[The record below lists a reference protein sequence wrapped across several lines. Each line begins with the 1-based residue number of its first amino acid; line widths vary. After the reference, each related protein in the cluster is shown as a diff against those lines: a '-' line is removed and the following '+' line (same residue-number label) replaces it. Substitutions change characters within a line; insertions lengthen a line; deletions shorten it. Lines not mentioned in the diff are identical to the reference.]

1 MSRIKNTF
9 NRLKK
14 KNETALIP
22 YIMAGDPDLATTKT
36 LVLEMGKA
44 GCDIIE
50 LGAPFSDPLA
60 DGPTIQKA
68 AIRSL
73 KNHTSIADVLGL
85 IADVRKSS
93 RIPLI
98 LMTYYN
104 LIFKYGEER
113 FVNDAAAAGLDGVI
127 LPDLPPEEAGTLIP
141 AAKKRGLDTIF
152 LLAPTSTEER
162 IKLVSKVSQGFIY
175 YVSLTGVTGA
185 KLAARNSIK
194 DSLTKIKA
202 ATDKPVAVGFG
213 ISTPDQAAQVALEGA
228 DGVIVGSAL
237 VKVIEENLGR
247 PELVPNAVAFIKA
260 LKQGVLAGHGDQEIK
275 NYNQIAGGNP

>member
-22 YIMAGDPDLATTKT
+22 YIMAGDPDLSTTKT
-36 LVLEMGKA
+36 LIFEMEKA
-44 GCDIIE
+44 GCDVIE

-85 IADVRKSS
+85 VADVRKTSK
-93 RIPLI
+93 IPLI

-104 LIFKYGEER
+104 LIFHYGEER
-113 FVNDAAAAGLDGVI
+113 FVHDAVAAGLDGVI
-127 LPDLPPEEAGTLIP
+127 LPDLPPEEAGTLI
-141 AAKKRGLDTIF
+141 ALSKKAGLDTIF
-152 LLAPTSTEER
+152 LLAPTSTEDR
-162 IKLVSKVSQGFIY
+162 IKLVCRVAQGFVY

-185 KLAARNSIK
+185 RAGIQGSVEG
-194 DSLTKIKA
+194 SLRKIKA
-202 ATDKPVAVGFG
+202 VTDKPVAVGFG
-213 ISTPDQAAQVALEGA
+213 ISTPDQAAQIAHWGA

-237 VKVIEENLGR
+237 VKVIEEYGNS
-247 PELVPNAVAFIKA
+247 PELVEKAVAFVKA
-260 LKQGVLAGHGDQEIK
+260 LKQGVLAGHGD
-275 NYNQIAGGNP
+275 

>member
-1 MSRIKNTF
+1 MHRIKNTF
-9 NRLKK
+9 NRLMKR
-14 KNETALIP
+14 NESALIP

-36 LVLEMGKA
+36 LILELEKA

-73 KNHTSIADVLGL
+73 RNHTSVSDVLSL
-85 IADVRKSS
+85 VADVRKESK
-93 RIPLI
+93 IPLI

-113 FVNDAAAAGLDGVI
+113 FVNDAVSAGLDGII

-141 AAKKRGLDTIF
+141 PAKKAGLDTIF
-152 LLAPTSTEER
+152 LLAPTSTDER
-162 IKLVSKVSQGFIY
+162 MKLVCKVSQGFVY
-175 YVSLTGVTGA
+175 YVSVTGVTGA
-185 KLAARNSIK
+185 RAGVQSSIQ
-194 DSLTKIKA
+194 DSLKKIKQV
-202 ATDKPVAVGFG
+202 TDKPVAVGFG
-213 ISTPDQAAQVALEGA
+213 ISTPDQAAQVALWGA

-237 VKVIEENLGR
+237 VKVVEENSGS
-247 PELVPNAVAFIKA
+247 PELIANAVAFVKA
-260 LKQGVLAGHGDQEIK
+260 LKQGVLAGHGE
-275 NYNQIAGGNP
+275 P

>member
-9 NRLKK
+9 KRLKE
-14 KNETALIP
+14 KNETALIT
-22 YIMAGDPDLATTKT
+22 YIMAGDPDLAATKA
-36 LVLEMGKA
+36 LIFEMEKA
-44 GCDIIE
+44 GCDMIE

-73 KNHTSIADVLGL
+73 NNHTSIADVLGL
-85 IADVRKSS
+85 VADVRKASK
-93 RIPLI
+93 IPLI

-113 FVNDAAAAGLDGVI
+113 FVNDAAAAGLDGLI
-127 LPDLPPEEAGTLIP
+127 LPDLPPEEAGALISP
-141 AAKKRGLDTIF
+141 AKNAGLDMIF

-185 KLAARNSIK
+185 KLADQSSIK
-194 DSLTKIKA
+194 SSLATIKA
-202 ATDKPVAVGFG
+202 VTDKPVAVGFG
-213 ISTPDQAAQVALEGA
+213 ISTPDQAANVALAGA

-237 VKVIEENLGR
+237 VKVIEENAVS
-247 PELVPNAVAFIKA
+247 PELVAKAAAFVKT
-260 LKQGVLAGHGDQEIK
+260 LKQGVLAGHG
-275 NYNQIAGGNP
+275 

>member
-1 MSRIKNTF
+1 MKR
-9 NRLKK
+9 
-14 KNETALIP
+14 NETALIP
-22 YIMAGDPDLATTKT
+22 YIMAGDPDLVTTKT
-36 LVLEMGKA
+36 LIFEMEKA

-73 KNHTSIADVLGL
+73 RNHTSVSDVLSL
-85 IADVRKSS
+85 VADVRKESK
-93 RIPLI
+93 IPLI

-113 FVNDAAAAGLDGVI
+113 FVNDAVSVGLDGII

-141 AAKKRGLDTIF
+141 PAKKAGLDTIF
-152 LLAPTSTEER
+152 LLAPTSTDER
-162 IKLVSKVSQGFIY
+162 IKLVCKVSQGFVY

-185 KLAARNSIK
+185 RAGVQSSIQ
-194 DSLTKIKA
+194 DSLKKIKQV
-202 ATDKPVAVGFG
+202 TDKPIAVGFG
-213 ISTPDQAAQVALEGA
+213 ISTPDQAAQVALWGA

-237 VKVIEENLGR
+237 VKVIEENIGS
-247 PELVPNAVAFIKA
+247 PELIANAAAFVKA
-260 LKQGVLAGHGDQEIK
+260 LKQGVLAGHGK
-275 NYNQIAGGNP
+275 P

>member
-14 KNETALIP
+14 RNETALIP
-22 YIMAGDPDLATTKT
+22 YVMAGDPDLATTKA
-36 LVLEMGKA
+36 LILGMEKA
-44 GCDIIE
+44 GCDVIE

-73 KNHTSIADVLGL
+73 KNHVRIADVLGL
-85 IADVRKSS
+85 VADVRKESK
-93 RIPLI
+93 IPLI

-104 LIFKYGEER
+104 LIFHYGEER
-113 FVNDAAAAGLDGVI
+113 FIADATAAGLDGII
-127 LPDLPPEEAGTLIP
+127 LPDLPPDEAENLVP
-141 AAKKRGLDTIF
+141 LARKAGLDTIF
-152 LLAPTSTEER
+152 LLAPTSTDER
-162 IKLVSKVSQGFIY
+162 IKLVCKVSQGFVY

-185 KLAARNSIK
+185 RAGVQSSVE
-194 DSLTKIKA
+194 DSLRKIKQ

-213 ISTPDQAAQVALEGA
+213 ISTPDQAAQVAHWGA

-237 VKVIEENLGR
+237 VKVIEENTGS
-247 PELVPNAVAFIKA
+247 PELLQKATAFVSA
-260 LKQGVLAGHGDQEIK
+260 LKKGVLAGHGEQT
-275 NYNQIAGGNP
+275 G

>member
-1 MSRIKNTF
+1 MDERGFMSRIKNIF
-9 NRLKK
+9 NRLRK

-36 LVLEMGKA
+36 LILEMEKA

-68 AIRSL
+68 ALRSL
-73 KNHTSIADVLGL
+73 RNGTSVSDVLGL
-85 IADVRKSS
+85 VADVRRETK
-93 RIPLI
+93 IPLI

-113 FVNDAAAAGLDGVI
+113 FVDDAVAAGLDGLI

-141 AAKKRGLDTIF
+141 LAKKSGLDMIF
-152 LLAPTSTEER
+152 LAAPTSTEER
-162 IKLVSKVSQGFIY
+162 IKLVTKVSQGFVY

-185 KLAARNSIK
+185 RTDVQHSIK
-194 DSLTKIKA
+194 DSLEKLKKV
-202 ATDKPVAVGFG
+202 TDKPLGVGFG
-213 ISTPDQAAQVALEGA
+213 ISTPDQAAQVALWGA

-237 VKVIEENLGR
+237 VKVLEENIGN
-247 PELVPNAVAFIKA
+247 PELVHRAVDFVKA
-260 LKQGVLAGHGDQEIK
+260 MKQGVRAAHGEK
-275 NYNQIAGGNP
+275 

>member
-1 MSRIKNTF
+1 MTAGKRNNLMPRIKNTF
-9 NRLKK
+9 SRLRK

-36 LVLEMGKA
+36 LILEMEKA

-85 IADVRKSS
+85 VKDIRSTSS
-93 RIPLI
+93 IPLI

-113 FVNDAAAAGLDGVI
+113 FVQDAVAAGLDGLI
-127 LPDLPPEEAGTLIP
+127 LPDLPPEEADTLMLL
-141 AAKKRGLDTIF
+141 AKKAGLDCIF
-152 LLAPTSTEER
+152 LLAPTSTDER
-162 IKLVSKVSQGFIY
+162 IKLVSKLSQGFIY
-175 YVSLTGVTGA
+175 YVSLTGVTGS
-185 KLAARNSIK
+185 KLSSQTSIK
-194 DSLTKIKA
+194 DSIQKIKA
-202 ATDKPVAVGFG
+202 TTDKPVAVGFG
-213 ISTPDQAAQVALEGA
+213 ISTPDQAAQVALSGA

-237 VKVIEENLGR
+237 VKVIEDSIGN
-247 PELVPNAVAFIKA
+247 PELTARAVAFAKA
-260 LKQGVLAGHGDQEIK
+260 LKQGVLAGKGK
-275 NYNQIAGGNP
+275 